1 MKAVKFSFDCSFDG
15 GANDESVRAAETRR
29 AELEEARLFG
39 VESGIALGREQ
50 ALAETEAH
58 IAATVDGLVLRVSD
72 ALARLDAVAAG
83 IRRDAV
89 ELAVLTAR
97 MLGAGAMA
105 RFPDESIAELARGV
119 IEQHMQA
126 SRLVVRV
133 AEADLEAI
141 KGRLEGHASAI
152 GFQGRMIFLGEASVT
167 RGDCLVEW
175 ADGGV
180 EHRLADRSA
189 AIESAVQSYMA
200 SNA

>member
-15 GANDESVRAAETRR
+15 GANDEAVRAADARK

-39 VESGIALGREQ
+39 VESGMELGREQ

-58 IAATVDGLVLRVSD
+58 IAATVDGLVLHVSD

-105 RFPDESIAELARGV
+105 RFPEESISELARGV

-133 AEADLEAI
+133 AESDLESI
-141 KGRLEGHASAI
+141 KGRLESHAGAI
-152 GFQGRMIFLGEASVT
+152 GFQGRIIFLGEASVMP
-167 RGDCLVEW
+167 GDCLVEW

-189 AIESAVQSYMA
+189 AIESAVQSYIA